1 MTPPADPAARGR
13 AGFPA
18 HPGPVTPSLTAED
31 LAAVPVEVVERLRS
45 ARRVLTIC
53 HENPEADALGSALA
67 LALALEERGA
77 TATPVCADPVPVLYD
92 FMPAIDRFRTEPD
105 PAVDYDLVVVLDC
118 GELERVGPV
127 LATHRELFG
136 RVPIVNIDHHKSNPR
151 FGAVNWV
158 DPVASATCEMVTLLL
173 GAMGV
178 PLVTGGRAVAD
189 ALMAGLVMDT
199 ATFQHPNVTPRTLR
213 VAADLVGAGAPLSTT
228 SRLLY
233 RTKPDVQ
240 LKLFGRVLGRLE
252 SELDGR
258 LVWSTL
264 TLDDLSATGAVPAY
278 SEGII
283 DLLAQAKA
291 GEIAL
296 LLKEQPSETRVSIRT
311 RDGGPDATVLA
322 GRWGGGGHARAS
334 GATLPL
340 PLAEATAEV
349 LDAARRMLAADVPV
363 ATREPATAQPPRPQ
377 RAESAEPAA

>member
-1 MTPPADPAARGR
+1 MTPAADPTARASAA
-13 AGFPA
+13 FPA
-18 HPGPVTPSLTAED
+18 HPNPGTPSLTGED
-31 LAAVPVEVVERLRS
+31 LATVPAEVVARLRS

-67 LALALEERGA
+67 LALVLEQLGA
-77 TATPVCADPVPVLYD
+77 TSTAVCADPVPVLYD
-92 FMPAIDRFRTEPD
+92 FMPAIDRFRTQPD
-105 PAVDYDLVVVLDC
+105 PAVDYDLLVVLDC

-127 LATHRELFG
+127 LDTHRDLFA

-158 DPVASATCEMVTLLL
+158 DPAASATCEMITLLL

-178 PLVTGGRAVAD
+178 SLVSGGRAVAD

-213 VAADLVGAGAPLSTT
+213 VAADLVAAGAPLATT

-233 RTKPDVQ
+233 RTKPDIQ

-264 TLDDLSATGAVPAY
+264 TLDDLAATGAVAAY

-296 LLKEQPSETRVSIRT
+296 LLKEQPAETRISIRT

-334 GATLPL
+334 GATVPL

-349 LDAARRMLAADVPV
+349 LDAARRMLTGGGAADVPV
-363 ATREPATAQPPRPQ
+363 AAAEPAT
-377 RAESAEPAA
+377 